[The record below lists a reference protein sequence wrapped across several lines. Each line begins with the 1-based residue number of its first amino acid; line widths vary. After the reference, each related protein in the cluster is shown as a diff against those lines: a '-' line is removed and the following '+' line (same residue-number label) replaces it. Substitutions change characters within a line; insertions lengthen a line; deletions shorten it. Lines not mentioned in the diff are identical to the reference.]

1 MKKIYIIIKK
11 MFSGIRVYGK
21 GTSGILPSGESKV
34 STEDCRLSG
43 EGFAFF
49 LFSAILELNPSTL
62 KMAGLYG
69 VLCYTVRPRRRDSA
83 LSPPPPSLP
92 PSSALIAFCL

>member
-11 MFSGIRVYGK
+11 MFSGIRVYGR

-83 LSPPPPSLP
+83 LSSSLP
-92 PSSALIAFCL
+92 PSLLRADCL